1 MVAPQL
7 YFDQHASILIVKRIR
22 FSERWSRDRG
32 SQLIFRRQ
40 GIEGRRYEF
49 YFIKLLDLVLFK
61 KVDEVW
67 LWRTYTNQ

>member
-1 MVAPQL
+1 MAAPRIC
-7 YFDQHASILIVKRIR
+7 FDQHASILLVKRIR

-40 GIEGRRYEF
+40 GSEGRRQELH
-49 YFIKLLDLVLFK
+49 FIKLLDLVLFK
-61 KVDEVW
+61 KVDQVW